1 MSAGSG
7 ATKDAA
13 FTPLLEEAL
22 AELRKRP
29 ALEQDQAAGLLLGF
43 LRSRATEYTLTPEQL
58 AELDAALAEADNCEF
73 VDADEVEAL
82 WRRFKR

>member
-1 MSAGSG
+1 MSAG
-7 ATKDAA
+7 ATKGAA
-13 FTPLLEEAL
+13 FTPLLEDAL

-43 LRSRATEYTLTPEQL
+43 LRSRASEYTLTAEQL
-58 AELDAALAEADNCEF
+58 AELDAALAEADNGEF

-82 WRRFKR
+82 WRRLKR